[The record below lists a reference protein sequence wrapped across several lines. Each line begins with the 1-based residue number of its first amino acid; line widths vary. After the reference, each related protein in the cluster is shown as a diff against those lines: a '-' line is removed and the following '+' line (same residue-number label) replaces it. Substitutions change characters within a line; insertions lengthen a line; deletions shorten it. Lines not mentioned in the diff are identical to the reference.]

1 MSKYCL
7 RSKKGSYVWIYDT
20 ETNRK
25 KKIQL
30 QFLIDRINSG
40 SIFKKYFLIKTE
52 RDQFIEELK
61 K

>member
-1 MSKYCL
+1 MAKYCL
-7 RSKKGSYVWIYDT
+7 RSKKGSYVWICDT
-20 ETNRK
+20 ETNKR